1 MISLELVA
9 DDGKPGNGL
18 FGPEPTGILRVERY
32 FTTEGVHPYDEVTW
46 EARYA
51 NITAENGEV
60 IFEENDIEMPASW
73 SQTATN
79 VVVSKYFKVGL
90 GKSSRETSLKSV
102 ISRVVDTISSWG
114 HEDGYFVT
122 KAEAEIFNAEL
133 THLLLYQ
140 KAAFN
145 SPVWFNV
152 GVEKEPQC
160 SACFINAVNDTMDAI
175 LGLART
181 EGMLFKFGS
190 GTGTNFS
197 SLRSSRERLSNG
209 GFASGPVSFMRGYD
223 AFAGVIKSGGR
234 TRRAA
239 KMVILNIDHPDV
251 HEFIHCKAHEEKKAW
266 ALIDAGYDGS
276 FGGEAYSSV
285 MFQNSNNSVRVTD
298 DFMDAVIRD
307 KPWQTRAV
315 VGREPM
321 DTYQAKSLMRE
332 IAEAAHVCGDPG
344 MQFDSIVND
353 WHTCPN
359 SGRINASNPCSEFM
373 FLDDSACNLSS
384 LNLMKFRKPDGDFD
398 IASYRRAVAIMII
411 AQEILVDRATYPT
424 EGITENS
431 KKFRPLGLG
440 YANLGALLMAN
451 GLPYDSDEGRA
462 LAAAL
467 TAVMTGQAY
476 KTSAEIASRMGT
488 FSEYKAN
495 RDPFLNVMNKHRAQV
510 DRIERLRSVR
520 DLLKTARTVWD
531 EAIKLGEKHGFRNAQ
546 TTLLAPTGTIGF
558 MMDCDT
564 TGIEPDIALVK
575 YKKLSGG
582 GMFKIVNQTVPDAL
596 RDLGYDA
603 EKIDKILQYIEEKDT
618 IEGAPGLKEEHLPVF
633 DCAFK
638 PANGQRSI
646 QYMGHL
652 RMMSAVQ
659 PFLSGAISKT
669 VNLPKDATI
678 DEIMELYIEAWR
690 LGLKSV
696 AIYRDGCKRTQ
707 PLTTKLD
714 GKGKSAGGE
723 VKGQLHVQRRRLP
736 DERTAIT
743 HKFSVGGHEGYLTVG
758 LYEDGTP
765 GEIFVKMAKQ
775 GSVVSGLMDSFAI
788 AISLAFQYGVPLPA
802 LIDKFSHSRFEP
814 SGWTNNREIPMAKS
828 VVDYIF
834 RWLAIKFLPKE
845 VAARYVTPTTTQE
858 EKDDG
863 MDSFEEEVAAIVR
876 KVESTEQEA
885 FSFDNQSDAPPCPTC
900 GEIMVRNG
908 SCYKCLNCGST
919 SGCS

>member
-1 MISLELVA
+1 
-9 DDGKPGNGL
+9 
-18 FGPEPTGILRVERY
+18 
-32 FTTEGVHPYDEVTW
+32 
-46 EARYA
+46 YA
-51 NITAENGEV
+51 
-60 IFEENDIEMPASW
+60 
-73 SQTATN
+73 
-79 VVVSKYFKVGL
+79 
-90 GKSSRETSLKSV
+90 
-102 ISRVVDTISSWG
+102 
-114 HEDGYFVT
+114 
-122 KAEAEIFNAEL
+122 
-133 THLLLYQ
+133 
-140 KAAFN
+140 
-145 SPVWFNV
+145 
-152 GVEKEPQC
+152 
-160 SACFINAVNDTMDAI
+160 
-175 LGLART
+175 
-181 EGMLFKFGS
+181 
-190 GTGTNFS
+190 
-197 SLRSSRERLSNG
+197 
-209 GFASGPVSFMRGYD
+209 
-223 AFAGVIKSGGR
+223 
-234 TRRAA
+234 
-239 KMVILNIDHPDV
+239 
-251 HEFIHCKAHEEKKAW
+251 
-266 ALIDAGYDGS
+266 
-276 FGGEAYSSV
+276 SV

-315 VGREPM
+315 VGRDTM
-321 DTYQAKSLMRE
+321 DNFQARTLMRE

-344 MQFDSIVND
+344 MQFDSIIND

-384 LNLMKFRKPDGDFD
+384 LNLMKFRKADGEFD
-398 IASYRRAVAIMII
+398 AVSYRRAVTIMIL

-424 EGITENS
+424 PGITENS

-440 YANLGALLMAN
+440 YANLGALLMAY

-476 KTSAEIASRMGT
+476 KTSAEIASRKGV
-488 FSEYKAN
+488 FSAYKEN

-564 TGIEPDIALVK
+564 TGVEPDIALVK

-582 GMFKIVNQTVPDAL
+582 GMFKIVNQTVPEAL
-596 RDLGYDA
+596 RNLSYTEEQIAD
-603 EKIDKILQYIEEKDT
+603 ILKYIETQDT

-638 PANGQRSI
+638 PAKGQRSI

-669 VNLPKDATI
+669 VNLPKDASI
-678 DEIMELYIEAWR
+678 DQIMELYIEAWR

-714 GKGKSAGGE
+714 GKGKPAVEE
-723 VKGQLHVQRRRLP
+723 VKAEFHVQRRRLP

-788 AISLAFQYGVPLPA
+788 AISLAFQYG
-802 LIDKFSHSRFEP
+802 
-814 SGWTNNREIPMAKS
+814 
-828 VVDYIF
+828 
-834 RWLAIKFLPKE
+834 
-845 VAARYVTPTTTQE
+845 
-858 EKDDG
+858 
-863 MDSFEEEVAAIVR
+863 
-876 KVESTEQEA
+876 
-885 FSFDNQSDAPPCPTC
+885 
-900 GEIMVRNG
+900 
-908 SCYKCLNCGST
+908 
-919 SGCS
+919 